1 MNTNINTNMN
11 SNIHTNFYLKQ
22 TVLNKLLENNLIAQI
37 SVDTGITYSTLQR
50 QIKLNHK
57 NLTLYDVLFSISRH
71 LNIPINKLLK

>member
-1 MNTNINTNMN
+1 MN